1 MTRKLK
7 IVVSRTRV
15 PAVALSPAS
24 TAKKMA
30 KGIVCVL
37 PGMLPATISVAPNSP
52 RARAKES
59 TIPETI
65 PGQARGRVI
74 VKKTRGS
81 VAPSVLAASSS
92 V

>member
-1 MTRKLK
+1 MSNYLSRYLLCRLDQVFTQRMTRKLK

-37 PGMLPATISVAPNSP
+37 PGMLPATINVA
-52 RARAKES
+52 A
-59 TIPETI
+59 
-65 PGQARGRVI
+65 I
-74 VKKTRGS
+74 VAVKAMVPYGKRD
-81 VAPSVLAASSS
+81 
-92 V
+92 